1 MPRTKKINPTVQ
13 YGNTGWIINDCGNGQ
28 FELYNTST
36 KQILAKSNNP
46 LDFDKHIDKILVR
59 RRLDVFE
66 IFKLNKK
73 KAVIKENIALLE
85 AKQKA
90 MQEKIKELDE
100 LTTSS
105 QNKADCVEIAV
116 NEAQAVLDALNGQI
130 HMIEEMQ
137 DYNIPYYQDSL
148 DELEHRRYELQS
160 KIKSAVNA
168 GLYRIEQ
175 GYRLDGSDR
184 RGKEM
189 QDVYGRGLIYS
200 CNAYI
205 DSKEKSVTANNV
217 AKSKELI
224 KNKFNSYQSKANK
237 VGLALNAEY
246 VKARLDMLDINLA
259 IKVKQKEE
267 KARIREEKCRLR
279 EQEQLLAEAERE
291 KAELQKER
299 RMYEQSLRRTLN
311 AEERAKF
318 EATLRAIDKRIADI
332 DYRVNNAKAGYLYI
346 TATPAMPNCCKLGV
360 TRRLQPLRRISEL
373 SSASVPFPFVCYGLV
388 FDDDVFDL
396 ETRVHDYFDD
406 KRVNKENKHKEFF
419 YVSPKEAIDV
429 LRNEF
434 HVDVHFVDEDC
445 DENEEDE

>member
-1 MPRTKKINPTVQ
+1 M
-13 YGNTGWIINDCGNGQ
+13 
-28 FELYNTST
+28 
-36 KQILAKSNNP
+36 
-46 LDFDKHIDKILVR
+46 
-59 RRLDVFE
+59 FE

-73 KAVIKENIALLE
+73 KKELEDQIVLLE
-85 AKQKA
+85 QQIEDKKDDIECIKLDTELFTAERDRHR
-90 MQEKIKELDE
+90 QEAL
-100 LTTSS
+100 
-105 QNKADCVEIAV
+105 
-116 NEAQAVLDALNGQI
+116 EAQSVLDALNGKI
-130 HMIEEMQ
+130 HAIEEMQ

-148 DELEHRRYELQS
+148 DELEHKRYELQS
-160 KIKSAVNA
+160 KIESAVNT

-175 GYRLDGSDR
+175 GYTLNGSDR

-205 DSKEKSVTANNV
+205 DSKEKSVTTGNI

-267 KARIREEKCRLR
+267 KARIREEKRRLK
-279 EQEQLLAEAERE
+279 EQEQLLADIAR
-291 KAELQKER
+291 
-299 RMYEQSLRRTLN
+299 
-311 AEERAKF
+311 ERAKLLEEKKAMNIAF
-318 EATLRAIDKRIADI
+318 DKALTDDERNRIKSQLASIDKRLDSIA
-332 DYRVNNAKAGYLYI
+332 YRESHSKAGWLYVI
-346 TATPAMPNCCKLGV
+346 TSPSLPGLVKLGA
-360 TRRLQPLRRISEL
+360 TRRLNPTIRVKEL
-373 SSASVPFPFVCYGLV
+373 SSSSLPEPFKAHCFV
-388 FDDDVFDL
+388 FSDDCFEL
-396 ETRVHDYFDD
+396 ENNIHKYFD
-406 KRVNKENKHKEFF
+406 KERVNPDREFF
-419 YVSPKEAIDV
+419 RIEPKEAIDV

>member
-1 MPRTKKINPTVQ
+1 M
-13 YGNTGWIINDCGNGQ
+13 
-28 FELYNTST
+28 FE
-36 KQILAKSNNP
+36 
-46 LDFDKHIDKILVR
+46 
-59 RRLDVFE
+59 VFR
-66 IFKLNKK
+66 LNKK
-73 KAVIKENIALLE
+73 KAAIEENIALLE

-90 MQEKIKELDE
+90 MQEKINTLDE
-100 LTTSS
+100 LTVAR
-105 QNKADCVEIAV
+105 QNKANCAEIAAK
-116 NEAQAVLDALNGQI
+116 EAQSVLDALNGKI
-130 HMIEEMQ
+130 HAIEEIQ

-148 DELEHRRYELQS
+148 DELEHKRYELQS
-160 KIKSAVNA
+160 KIESAVNT

-205 DSKEKSVTANNV
+205 DSKEKSVTTGNI

-267 KARIREEKCRLR
+267 KARIREEKRRLR
-279 EQEQLLAEAERE
+279 EQEQLLTEAERE
-291 KAELQKER
+291 KTELQKER
-299 RMYEQSLRRTLN
+299 RMYEQSLQKTLN

-396 ETRVHDYFDD
+396 ETRVHDYFDN

-419 YVSPKEAIDV
+419 YISPKEAIDV